1 MATLVSDTVTSTFQ
15 ETDRVNK
22 LTFHGL
28 KKDSTGLLY
37 YNKTALN
44 SDDTVEVT
52 EGDGFAYGG
61 LAELEDNKDNSNAN
75 IKDSNTP
82 RSSALALPLSLAT
95 QRGEAVTDVAKSIA
109 SIQKDM
115 YAIEDTNNYNKA
127 IPAINLEIEKKYSK
141 YNDHW

>member
-75 IKDSNTP
+75 INLSQKGVSEGAAGHLNDSGKRNYD
-82 RSSALALPLSLAT
+82 
-95 QRGEAVTDVAKSIA
+95 Q
-109 SIQKDM
+109 IQF
-115 YAIEDTNNYNKA
+115 DTNTLTYFMDANGFLVARYIKNFTFSGTA
-127 IPAINLEIEKKYSK
+127 TGATRNWS
-141 YNDHW
+141 